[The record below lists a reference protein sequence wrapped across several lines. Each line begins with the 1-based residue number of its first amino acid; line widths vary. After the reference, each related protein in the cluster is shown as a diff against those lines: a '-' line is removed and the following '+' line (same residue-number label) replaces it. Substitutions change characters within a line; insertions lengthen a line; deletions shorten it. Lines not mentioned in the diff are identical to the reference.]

1 MFRYLV
7 CLALLASSLNAS
19 CEGLSLDGL
28 VLGRSTNAASLYKRV
43 VAPNDSRPDG
53 KIWTAD
59 VPATYLGTRVSASVV
74 VNPDGRIHNIELRLP
89 LSELAK
95 VKRDISGYLGA
106 PKSDT
111 SSSSMEGWTV
121 WERRDKETAAGLLS
135 KPESEALLLVLIWIV
150 PEQDQG

>member
-1 MFRYLV
+1 MFKYLV
-7 CLALLASSLNAS
+7 CIALIAFSLNAS

-28 VLGRSTNAASLYKRV
+28 VLGRSVNAASLYKRV
-43 VAPNDSRPDG
+43 VAPSDAQPNH

-59 VPATYLGTRVSASVV
+59 VPATYLGTRVSAHVV
-74 VNPDGRIHNIELRLP
+74 VNPDGRIQNVELRLP
-89 LSELAK
+89 LAKLAE
-95 VKRDISGYLGA
+95 VKRDISGYLGI

-111 SSSSMEGWTV
+111 SSPSIKGSTV

-135 KPESEALLLVLIWIV
+135 KPESETLLLVLIWTG

>member
-1 MFRYLV
+1 MFKYLV
-7 CLALLASSLNAS
+7 CLALLAFSLNAS

-28 VLGRSTNAASLYKRV
+28 VLGRSVNAASLYKRV
-43 VAPNDSRPDG
+43 VAPDDSQPG
-53 KIWTAD
+53 HKIWTAD
-59 VPATYLGTRVSASVV
+59 VPATYLGTRISASVV

-89 LSELAK
+89 LSKLAE
-95 VKRDISGYLGA
+95 VKRDINGYLGT

-111 SSSSMEGWTV
+111 SSPSLKGWTV

-135 KPESEALLLVLIWIV
+135 RPESETLLLVLIWTV